1 MDLSSPKIKKVLT
14 SSQKRF
20 SYILGNGTFLKKT
33 SYISGRNFRVRKIKK
48 SLLQKTSYIFSKKKC
63 FSHILGKRS
72 LLYFLKK
79 REMELSNPKNKKN
92 QEITFRAR
100 KLKKK
105 RSEEISY
112 ILGNE
117 TF

>member
-48 SLLQKTSYIFSKKKC
+48 SLLQKTSYIFSKKKML
-63 FSHILGKRS
+63 FSYFGK
-72 LLYFLKK
+72 
-79 REMELSNPKNKKN
+79 
-92 QEITFRAR
+92 EIFVIF
-100 KLKKK
+100 
-105 RSEEISY
+105 S
-112 ILGNE
+112 
-117 TF
+117 